1 MCINFVNERL
11 QQIFIQLTLK
21 AEQEEYYAEGIKWEN
36 IDYFNNKICC
46 DLIES
51 KVTIYSFPYVSP
63 DISHFI
69 FSQQPPGI
77 MMLLD
82 DVCNFPQ
89 GTDQKFLGKIK
100 EVYGSHA
107 HFNSTG
113 GDEFTIKHYAGDV
126 RYNIDGFCDK
136 NKDLLFKDLV
146 GLAEVTSSGF
156 IQVRDESY
164 FD

>member
-1 MCINFVNERL
+1 
-11 QQIFIQLTLK
+11 
-21 AEQEEYYAEGIKWEN
+21 
-36 IDYFNNKICC
+36 
-46 DLIES
+46 
-51 KVTIYSFPYVSP
+51 
-63 DISHFI
+63 
-69 FSQQPPGI
+69 
-77 MMLLD
+77 LD

-156 IQVRDESY
+156 IQVRNESLLRLKWVSILIY
-164 FD
+164 SFFFNLGSVP